1 MFYERELDFFRRILR
16 NIHIDTSLV
25 AFGETSCVKADR
37 GLRDFLNMNDDYEH
51 LMLEMWKNIKSNVIY
66 QFTDDFLCSYIFM
79 LLPDTEQ
86 DTVLIAGPYSTK
98 EITHRMLLETAEKY
112 SVPTQVFS
120 HIEKYYG
127 NVPFIGNDRTL
138 MSLFNSFGETVWGDI
153 DSFSVQTAQSRL
165 DGPSAELVQ
174 SIAGKADDPLL
185 AIQMLEARYES
196 ERSLM
201 QAVSQGMT
209 HKAEQ
214 IFNNAS
220 NLSIEERVSD
230 PVRNLKNYMI
240 IMNTLMRKAAEYGS
254 VHPFYIDR
262 ISSDFARRI
271 ELIKSAEEVG
281 LVQRE
286 MVHKYCNLVKQHSMK
301 KYSLLVQKVMTMV
314 DSDLTADL
322 SLSRQAQLLNVN
334 ASYLSA
340 LFKKETGQTLT
351 EYVTKKRVE
360 HAAYLL
366 KSTTLQIQ
374 TVAQHCGIYDVN
386 YFTKMFKKYAG
397 KTPKEY
403 RGDCA
408 GS

>member
-1 MFYERELDFFRRILR
+1 
-16 NIHIDTSLV
+16 
-25 AFGETSCVKADR
+25 
-37 GLRDFLNMNDDYEH
+37 
-51 LMLEMWKNIKSNVIY
+51 
-66 QFTDDFLCSYIFM
+66 
-79 LLPDTEQ
+79 
-86 DTVLIAGPYSTK
+86 
-98 EITHRMLLETAEKY
+98 MLLETAEKY
-112 SVPTQVFS
+112 SVPAQVFS
-120 HIEKYYG
+120 QIEKYYG

-138 MSLFNSFGETVWGDI
+138 MSLFNSFGETIWGDI

-271 ELIKSAEEVG
+271 ELIKSAEEMG

-366 KSTTLQIQ
+366 KSTNLQIQ

>member
-1 MFYERELDFFRRILR
+1 MFYERELGFFRRILR

-25 AFGETSCVKADR
+25 VFGETSCVKADR

-86 DTVLIAGPYSTK
+86 DTVLIAGPYSAK

-112 SVPTQVFS
+112 SVPAQVFS
-120 HIEKYYG
+120 QIEKYYG

-153 DSFSVQTAQSRL
+153 DSFSVQTAQSRF
-165 DGPSAELVQ
+165 DGPSEELVQ

-271 ELIKSAEEVG
+271 ELIKSA
-281 LVQRE
+281 
-286 MVHKYCNLVKQHSMK
+286 
-301 KYSLLVQKVMTMV
+301 
-314 DSDLTADL
+314 
-322 SLSRQAQLLNVN
+322 
-334 ASYLSA
+334 
-340 LFKKETGQTLT
+340 
-351 EYVTKKRVE
+351 
-360 HAAYLL
+360 
-366 KSTTLQIQ
+366 
-374 TVAQHCGIYDVN
+374 
-386 YFTKMFKKYAG
+386 
-397 KTPKEY
+397 
-403 RGDCA
+403 
-408 GS
+408 